1 MLTYFP
7 SFSFI
12 CIIGVGGTN
21 VTTSENWIPDNNAPR
36 DSCEMTMKVKKCT
49 KEQEEEWRREVYEGH
64 KGGPTSK
71 EAVEIMMNAKEKI
84 MYSLND
90 LEIYLR
96 VEK

>member
-1 MLTYFP
+1 M
-7 SFSFI
+7 
-12 CIIGVGGTN
+12 GGTN

-36 DSCEMTMKVKKCT
+36 DSCEMTVKVKKCT